1 MADRTQQLS
10 PTQALER
17 IFEVIRQEAAANPTF
32 ARRMLDATGVNVAF
46 TGPEAAAAAD
56 PILAAARN
64 EYDQFREMF
73 QSFTEPDL
81 KKMLKNYALAT
92 DEQIKGVKTRPKKSG
107 FVDLLWDGSRR
118 KLSERK
124 VR

>member
-1 MADRTQQLS
+1 MADRTRQLS
-10 PTQALER
+10 PTQALEG

-32 ARRMLDATGVNVAF
+32 ARRMLDATGVSVAF
-46 TGPEAAAAAD
+46 TGLEAAAAVD
-56 PILAAARN
+56 PVLAAARN

-73 QSFTEPDL
+73 QTFPETDL
-81 KKMLKNYALAT
+81 EKMLKNFALAT
-92 DEQIKGVKTRPKKSG
+92 DEQIRGVKTRPKKLG

-124 VR
+124 LR